1 MNRLKDAAFQRK
13 LNLIFAVVFLLQT
26 PFAIYEAK
34 DRYLM
39 FLILWTIVIGHFAA
53 ALTADSTV
61 KVEEK

>member
-1 MNRLKDAAFQRK
+1 MNKLKSASFQRK
-13 LNLIFAVVFLLQT
+13 LNLIFAAVFLIQSG
-26 PFAIYEAK
+26 PAIYTAR

-39 FLILWTIVIGHFAA
+39 FLILWTIIIGHFAA